1 MISPVVALDVTQH
14 TISGFNNTAP
24 LNDSG
29 IHADKSLSVIDAVHE
44 DNFNARV
51 LQKNL
56 KKNLSL
62 YKKPESTCIFCNQPQ
77 THPLHFIF
85 LAENKRKA
93 LLRLPVNLVFN
104 AKPKR
109 VVVPFNWCGQ

>member
-62 YKKPESTCIFCNQPQ
+62 YKKPEPTCIFCNQTQ

-85 LAENKRKA
+85 L
-93 LLRLPVNLVFN
+93 V
-104 AKPKR
+104 
-109 VVVPFNWCGQ
+109 